1 MAHEIYQHPEPR
13 GKEEHG
19 HDAECEFV
27 NNLGPPCG
35 CSDSHRTSRGLP
47 APSSYD
53 IHNGMKLAGWKA
65 SRRGGESWHREYGPH
80 VIQLSRVN
88 SGWSLR
94 WDKQSG
100 MTFMER
106 GGFGTI
112 TDAINYFWGWVA
124 NRVDWSSNISWEHS
138 AMTQQL
144 KDAGIEP
151 RSLTKPPQPITA
163 VPGPLKHEVTALMD
177 LEDPEDRGWG
187 RGGA

>member
-1 MAHEIYQHPEPR
+1 MADQIYRHPQPR

-27 NNLGPPCG
+27 NNMGPSCA

-53 IHNGMKLAGWKA
+53 ILNGMKLAGWKE
-65 SRRGGESWHREYGPH
+65 SGQRRGGEEWYRRYGPH
-80 VIQLSRVN
+80 CIQLSRVK

-94 WDKQSG
+94 WDKQGG

-112 TDAINYFWGWVA
+112 TDAVKYFWGWVA
-124 NRVDWSSNISWEHS
+124 ERVDESNHYSWEHM

-144 KDAGIEP
+144 KNAGIEP
-151 RSLTKPPQPITA
+151 KRLTKPPEPIVA
-163 VPGPLKHEVTALMD
+163 VTGPLKHEVTDIMD
-177 LEDPEDRGWG
+177 QKG
-187 RGGA
+187 RE